1 MTRQE
6 ASGDEG
12 RTKQEAAGDEGRTR
26 NGVVW
31 CGKDENRYA
40 LMHDMTFVEELNVT
54 LLLFHWLEFIQY
66 LTSRCNSLP
75 AVLDTILMKL
85 LSSLIQL

>member
-40 LMHDMTFVEELNVT
+40 LMHDKTVVEELNVT
-54 LLLFHWLEFIQY
+54 LVLFHWLEFIQY